1 MPTLT
6 FPPEFLMYIPGRKVS
21 AADPFNSLLLMK
33 AAPGANGYTLHVDPS
48 GNAATV
54 HLTLPTVNPLYKTRR
69 FPAEISRP
77 DGTKSN
83 HTVTV
88 LTHFLKAVKN
98 GSATALDIYSIAKL
112 KDIFPGPILRRNVHI
127 TSSGLTNDQLAQ
139 FNFPLPVGPLYQA
152 VAVAT
157 TVDASGSPVTA
168 VTAVPPGPP
177 RLMKKKAVVD
187 TGINAYIARQLME
200 FAQMKGEVCPITAG
214 YFEEKDTAVMPCGHL
229 FSKIAIDETFK
240 KEPGKCPACRAAG
253 APIIV

>member
-1 MPTLT
+1 MTTLT

-33 AAPGANGYTLHVDPS
+33 AAPSHMGQLLHVDPS

-69 FPAEISRP
+69 FPAEICLP
-77 DGTKSN
+77 NGLKSY

-88 LTHFLKAVKN
+88 LTHYLKAVKN
-98 GSATALDIYSIAKL
+98 GSATALEIYSIAKL

-127 TSSGLTNDQLAQ
+127 TSSGLTNEQLAQ

-157 TVDASGSPVTA
+157 IVDASGASLPTS
-168 VTAVPPGPP
+168 VPSAPNPLK
-177 RLMKKKAVVD
+177 RKISH
-187 TGINAYIARQLME
+187 GINAYVARQLME

-240 KEPGKCPACRAAG
+240 KEPGKCPTCRTFG

>member
-1 MPTLT
+1 MTTLT

-33 AAPGANGYTLHVDPS
+33 AAPSHMGQLLHVDPS

-69 FPAEISRP
+69 FPAEICLP
-77 DGTKSN
+77 NGLKSY

-88 LTHFLKAVKN
+88 LTHYLKAVKN
-98 GSATALDIYSIAKL
+98 GSATTLEIYSIAKL

-127 TSSGLTNDQLAQ
+127 TSSGLTNEQLAQ

-157 TVDASGSPVTA
+157 TVDASGSSVTA
-168 VTAVPPGPP
+168 VTAPP
-177 RLMKKKAVVD
+177 KKKISYGHP
-187 TGINAYIARQLME
+187 GINAYVARQLME

-229 FSKIAIDETFK
+229 FSKLAIDETFK
-240 KEPGKCPACRAAG
+240 KEPGKCPACRTAG